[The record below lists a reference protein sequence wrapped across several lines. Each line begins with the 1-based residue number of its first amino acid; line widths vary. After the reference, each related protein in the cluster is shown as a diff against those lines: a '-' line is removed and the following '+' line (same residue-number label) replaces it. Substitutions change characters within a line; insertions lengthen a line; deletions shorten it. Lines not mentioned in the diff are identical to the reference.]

1 MNIPQKKKENK
12 NKFRDLNKNN
22 YKKHYKMRILRQ
34 NIKIFLTK
42 NITKKSKI
50 QLIKYNLKFNNKNK
64 VC

>member
-50 QLIKYNLKFNNKNK
+50 
-64 VC
+64 